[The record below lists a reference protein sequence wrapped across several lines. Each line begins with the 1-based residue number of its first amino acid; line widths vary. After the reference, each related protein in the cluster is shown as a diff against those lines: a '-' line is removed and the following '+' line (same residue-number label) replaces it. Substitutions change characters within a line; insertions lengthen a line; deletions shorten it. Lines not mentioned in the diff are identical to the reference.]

1 MTVSYR
7 HSRFVVRGASMQR
20 RLCGHERVSV
30 SRWFPSFAAVIGMA
44 LLVTSC
50 EGNPN
55 PITGPSQGQTASV
68 APPPPEPASLVI
80 EELSVGM
87 PPIVLRDG
95 TSWYR
100 VKFFVRETSG
110 HSSATILRIVVKS
123 PDAVDDRDPSCWG
136 DYPITVNAGGTLD
149 LFTPEKVNSLLGDYC
164 APGALA
170 HSDSFPLGVS
180 ITFRD
185 QTGRESL
192 VEASTTITR

>member
-1 MTVSYR
+1 
-7 HSRFVVRGASMQR
+7 MQR
-20 RLCGHERVSV
+20 RSFGHERVSI
-30 SRWFPSFAAVIGMA
+30 SSWFPSLAAVIGMA

-50 EGNPN
+50 EDRPN
-55 PITGPSQGQTASV
+55 SITGPSQVQTAPV
-68 APPPPEPASLVI
+68 APRPPEPASLVI

-110 HSSATILRIVVKS
+110 HSSATLLRIVVKS
-123 PDAVDDRDPSCWG
+123 PDAVNDNDPSCWG

-149 LFTPEKVNSLLGDYC
+149 LFTPEKVDSLLGDYC
-164 APGALA
+164 APSAAA

-185 QTGRESL
+185 QTGREGL
-192 VEASTTITR
+192 VEGSTTITRSAPLAGEPYR